1 MESRFHADLEQ
12 LKMIILHMASLTEN
26 ALGKSVKALVDRND
40 TLVDEVLKGDHEIN
54 LLEVDVD
61 RLCLRLLALDQPMAR
76 DLRFIVGS
84 MRISVD
90 LERIADQAVN
100 IAQRARF
107 LNARPPLPE
116 NHSIEELADTASDM
130 LKLVISSF
138 INRNADL
145 AIDVCKMDDI
155 ADGLNYQILKEMMAY
170 MSTEAPAVERS
181 VQTII
186 AARCLERA
194 ADQATNIAES
204 VIFMIKGVNIKHHCQ
219 Q

>member
-12 LKMIILHMASLTEN
+12 LKMLILHMATLTEQ
-26 ALGKSVKALVDRND
+26 ALERSIIALVERND
-40 TLVDEVLKGDHEIN
+40 ALADEVLQGDNEIN
-54 LLEVDVD
+54 LMEVDVD
-61 RLCLRLLALDQPMAR
+61 RHSLRLLALDQPMAS
-76 DLRFIVGS
+76 DLRSIIGS

-90 LERIADQAVN
+90 LERIGDQAVN
-100 IAQRARF
+100 IAQRAKF
-107 LNARPPLPE
+107 LNSRPPLPH
-116 NHSIEELADTASDM
+116 NYAIEDLAETANDM
-130 LKLVISSF
+130 VKLVISSF
-138 INRNADL
+138 VNQNPEL
-145 AIDVCKMDDI
+145 AFEVCRMDDV

-170 MSTEAPAVERS
+170 MTTESPAVERS